1 MFGVLPLTPRQRS
14 DPLGFRPYRGTGG
27 YVRWGFAGG
36 SLEVPGGFPGV
47 SIGSPADRQGG
58 SLSDRLLVIQ
68 IWIISDT

>member
-1 MFGVLPLTPRQRS
+1 M
-14 DPLGFRPYRGTGG
+14 
-27 YVRWGFAGG
+27 FAGG